1 MQMVGQRKWNR
12 RFAVLVFLSPALL
25 GLLAFQL
32 LPMVSSVVISF
43 SDWDL
48 LTKWTHIRFI
58 GWDNY
63 ADIFKDEKS
72 YTSLKNV
79 ILFLIGYMPAITILG
94 TLFAVLLNRN
104 LRGIKVYRAA
114 IFVPVI
120 TSWVAVSIVWR
131 WLLNGQSGLLNY
143 LLSQIGI
150 DGPIWLQDDHWAL
163 ISIIAVTLWKD
174 IGFVSIILLAGLQ
187 DISEDYYEAANL
199 DGASAW
205 SKLWR
210 ITVPMLSP
218 TLFFVVTISLINSF
232 QLFDQVL
239 IMTNG
244 GPAGATST
252 IVEQVYKNAFQFN
265 KMGFAAAQSWV
276 LFVLIFTVT
285 LIVQRLQRRW
295 VVYDR

>member
-1 MQMVGQRKWNR
+1 MVGQRKWNR
-12 RFAVLVFLSPALL
+12 RIAAFVFLLPALI
-25 GLLAFQL
+25 GLAAFQL
-32 LPMVSSVVISF
+32 LPMVSSVTISF

-48 LTKWTHIRFI
+48 LSKWTQIHFI

-63 ADIFKDEKS
+63 AEVFKDDKS
-72 YTSLKNV
+72 YTSIKN
-79 ILFLIGYMPAITILG
+79 IFIFLIGYMPFITVLG
-94 TLFAVLLNRN
+94 TFFAVLLNRN
-104 LRGIKVYRAA
+104 IRGIKFYRAA
-114 IFVPVI
+114 VFVPVI

-131 WLLNGQSGLLNY
+131 WLLNGQSGLVNY
-143 LLSQIGI
+143 LLSLVGI
-150 DGPIWLQDDHWAL
+150 QGPIWLQDDFWAMVA
-163 ISIIAVTLWKD
+163 IIAVTVWKD

-187 DISEDYYEAANL
+187 DISDDYYEAADL

-205 SKLWR
+205 RKLWQ
-210 ITVPMLSP
+210 ITIPLLSP

-252 IVEQVYKNAFQFN
+252 IVEQVYRNAFQFN

-276 LFVLIFTVT
+276 LFVIIFSVT
-285 LIVQRLQRRW
+285 MVMQWLQRRW
-295 VVYDR
+295 VVYER

>member
-1 MQMVGQRKWNR
+1 MAGQRKWSR
-12 RFAVLVFLSPALL
+12 RLAALIFLLPALA

-43 SDWDL
+43 TDWDMIA
-48 LTKWTHIRFI
+48 KWTDMRFI

-63 ADIFKDEKS
+63 AAVFREEKS

-79 ILFLIGYMPAITILG
+79 FVFLIGYMPLVTALG
-94 TLFAVLLNRN
+94 TFLAVLLNRKI
-104 LRGIKVYRAA
+104 RAIKLYRAA
-114 IFVPVI
+114 VFVPVI

-131 WLLNGQSGLLNY
+131 WLLNGQSGLINF
-143 LLSQIGI
+143 LLSKVGI
-150 DGPIWLQDDHWAL
+150 HGPIWLQDDTWAMV
-163 ISIIAVTLWKD
+163 SIIAVTVWKD
-174 IGFVSIILLAGLQ
+174 IGFVSVILLAGLQ
-187 DISEDYYEAANL
+187 DISEDYYEAAEL

-205 SKLWR
+205 LKFRR
-210 ITVPMLSP
+210 ITLPMLSP
-218 TLFFVVTISLINSF
+218 TLYFVVTISLINSF

-252 IVEQVYKNAFQFN
+252 LVEQVYKNAFQFN

-276 LFVLIFTVT
+276 LFVIIFAVSM
-285 LIVQRLQRRW
+285 LLQRLQRRW
-295 VVYDR
+295 VVYER

>member
-1 MQMVGQRKWNR
+1 MVGQRKWNR
-12 RFAVLVFLSPALL
+12 RIAALVFLAPALL

-43 SDWDL
+43 TDWDM
-48 LTKWTHIRFI
+48 LTKWTHMHFV
-58 GWDNY
+58 GWSNY
-63 ADIFKDEKS
+63 VEVFRQEKS
-72 YTSLKNV
+72 YTAIKNV
-79 ILFLIGYMPAITILG
+79 FVFLVGYMPSLAVLG
-94 TLFAVLLNRN
+94 VLLAVLLNRR
-104 LRGIKVYRAA
+104 LPGIKIYRAA
-114 IFVPVI
+114 VFVPVI

-143 LLSQIGI
+143 LLSRIGI
-150 DGPIWLQDDHWAL
+150 QGPIWLQDDTWAMVA
-163 ISIIAVTLWKD
+163 IIAVTIWKD
-174 IGFVSIILLAGLQ
+174 LGFVSLILLAGLQ
-187 DISEDYYEAANL
+187 DISDDYYEAAEL

-205 SKLWR
+205 RKLR
-210 ITVPMLSP
+210 SVTLPMLSP
-218 TLFFVVTISLINSF
+218 TLYFVVTISLINSF

-276 LFVLIFTVT
+276 LFVIIFAVT
-285 LIVQRLQRRW
+285 TLLQRLQRRW
-295 VVYDR
+295 VVYER